1 MTDQSYNPRGRGAI
15 ENPTNRFQS
24 IDFTW
29 DEDFDPAER
38 PAPRTQFL
46 RDVSKTIIATNDS
59 PDVGFEASLNPYR
72 GCEHGCVYC
81 YARPTHEYLGFSAG
95 LDFESRIMVKE
106 DAPQLLRAALM
117 KPGWEP
123 KVVVMSG
130 VTDCYQPIER
140 KLRLTRGCLEVFAE
154 FRNPVGIIT
163 KNHLVTRDIDIFC
176 ELAKYQAIQVNISVT
191 TLDEDLAAKLEPR
204 TSRPHHR
211 LEAIRQL
218 HAAGIPVNVMMAP
231 LIPGLTDTEIPA
243 IAAAVAEAGARS
255 INYVML
261 RLPHGVKDLFSDWL
275 ERHYPEKKSKVL
287 SHVREVRGGELYKSE
302 FGTRMRGEGVYAEH
316 VKAVIALARKRAGL
330 ERERSVLSTEHF
342 RRPGAQQM
350 DLFGG
355 TGA

>member
-1 MTDQSYNPRGRGAI
+1 VKIKQEIRPRGQPPEGCSMTDQSYNPRGRGAI

-130 VTDCYQPIER
+130 VTDCYQR
-140 KLRLTRGCLEVFAE
+140 A
-154 FRNPVGIIT
+154 
-163 KNHLVTRDIDIFC
+163 
-176 ELAKYQAIQVNISVT
+176 Q
-191 TLDEDLAAKLEPR
+191 
-204 TSRPHHR
+204 
-211 LEAIRQL
+211 
-218 HAAGIPVNVMMAP
+218 
-231 LIPGLTDTEIPA
+231 
-243 IAAAVAEAGARS
+243 AAADA
-255 INYVML
+255 
-261 RLPHGVKDLFSDWL
+261 RLPGSLRRVSQ
-275 ERHYPEKKSKVL
+275 S
-287 SHVREVRGGELYKSE
+287 GGDHHQEPPCDAGHRYIL
-302 FGTRMRGEGVYAEH
+302 
-316 VKAVIALARKRAGL
+316 RAGKVSSDSS
-330 ERERSVLSTEHF
+330 EY
-342 RRPGAQQM
+342 
-350 DLFGG
+350 FGDDAG
-355 TGA
+355 